1 MASIRKLKNEINQKS
16 FELINQCFAFKHI
29 NPDNAGQVDKVIMD
43 LIRMRNELI
52 RRSNNPED
60 KADAKKLGDHY
71 RKIRADLGKLSELAH
86 SEHVAGSAPPDGLKM
101 PGGTAGHR

>member
-16 FELINQCFAFKHI
+16 FELINQCFSFKHI
-29 NPDNAGQVDKVIMD
+29 NPENAGQADKVIKD

-60 KADAKKLGDHY
+60 TADAKKLGEHF
-71 RKIRADLGKLSELAH
+71 RKVRTDLAKLSELAN
-86 SEHVAGSAPPDGLKM
+86 SIEK
-101 PGGTAGHR
+101 